1 MAEEQNNSDHFSR
14 VYDIDKDLTKNTST
28 PAVFNQ
34 DPDLKLYEKNINSQ
48 DDDDDDDAA
57 SMDSVLCVSGSRL
70 LKKGFTQNDCT
81 IQEIKTNHIG
91 IFGDGVKFGFTVDE
105 GGRRMSV
112 AQYFQDKYDVKNLQV
127 GSDSKPAYIPME
139 ICYFFYKNVTFGVT
153 VFLFEAYTSFS
164 GQAAYNDWY
173 LSFYNVLFTAL
184 PTLALGV
191 LDQDVSTRF
200 CIKVSFHFPSC
211 KLYCFPNKKS
221 KNHYYKIVA
230 KSSNSE
236 ENGHLTTAPVLE
248 TENQQSTSFLSLLCP
263 LLKVF
268 AASDPSQERNTY
280 LEVATSSLSSL
291 ARFPWGSRSIYGN
304 SPDPEIAAED
314 PPVHL
319 QLFEFEACPFC
330 RRVRE
335 ALTELDLSVQ
345 VYPCPKG
352 SVRHREV
359 VRQLG
364 GKEQYPFLVDPGSGV
379 SMYESGDIVKYLFE
393 QYGGSRSPSVGLL
406 ESYSAFDGSSTLFT
420 GWMPTVL
427 RAGRGMTFWEK
438 ARKDS
443 PPKMLE
449 LFSYENNPYARI
461 VREAL
466 CELEIPYIL
475 HNVGK
480 GSIRYKLLLQTS
492 GSIEVPYLIDP
503 NTDSQIGNYEKI
515 LSYLFMTYATTA

>member
-1 MAEEQNNSDHFSR
+1 RKWS
-14 VYDIDKDLTKNTST
+14 L
-28 PAVFNQ
+28 
-34 DPDLKLYEKNINSQ
+34 
-48 DDDDDDDAA
+48 
-57 SMDSVLCVSGSRL
+57 
-70 LKKGFTQNDCT
+70 
-81 IQEIKTNHIG
+81 
-91 IFGDGVKFGFTVDE
+91 
-105 GGRRMSV
+105 
-112 AQYFQDKYDVKNLQV
+112 
-127 GSDSKPAYIPME
+127 
-139 ICYFFYKNVTFGVT
+139 
-153 VFLFEAYTSFS
+153 
-164 GQAAYNDWY
+164 
-173 LSFYNVLFTAL
+173 
-184 PTLALGV
+184 
-191 LDQDVSTRF
+191 
-200 CIKVSFHFPSC
+200 
-211 KLYCFPNKKS
+211 
-221 KNHYYKIVA
+221 
-230 KSSNSE
+230 
-236 ENGHLTTAPVLE
+236 LE

-314 PPVHL
+314 P
-319 QLFEFEACPFC
+319 
-330 RRVRE
+330 
-335 ALTELDLSVQ
+335 Q
-345 VYPCPKG
+345 VYPFPKG

-364 GKEQYPFLVDPGSGV
+364 GKEQYPFLVDPSSGV

-406 ESYSAFDGSSTLFT
+406 ERYSYDIFCVCCAVLALRYGSSTLFT
-420 GWMPTVL
+420 GWMPTIL

-503 NTDSQIGNYEKI
+503 NTDSQFGNYEKI